1 MARMGMRATVS
12 LVFVI
17 VLGYS
22 LWRFWRGRKGAPGKD
37 QSAGFHPHIG
47 FTELDGMQSLA
58 LLLENSSQRDAWA
71 EEIEIFLSDL
81 CAEEQTAKPTLHRIH
96 KIRQMVP
103 SDDLLPISLCEAI
116 YNAAGDPQLRY
127 SCVLS
132 SVLRYRIG
140 EWQFE
145 KRMETYRVEM
155 LGLTF
160 SAMRRERKPVQPF
173 SAEGKSPDQSSD
185 APVVA
190 GRLK

>member
-1 MARMGMRATVS
+1 MGMRATVS

-22 LWRFWRGRKGAPGKD
+22 LWRFWKGRRGARRND
-37 QSAGFHPHIG
+37 QSAGFRPHIG
-47 FTELDGMQSLA
+47 FTELDGMQALA
-58 LLLENSSQRDAWA
+58 LLLENKSKRDAWA

-81 CAEEQTAKPTLHRIH
+81 RAEEQTAKPTLHNIH
-96 KIRQMVP
+96 KIRQIVP
-103 SDDLLPISLCEAI
+103 PDDLLPISLCEPI
-116 YNAAGDPQLRY
+116 YKAAGDPQLRY

-140 EWQFE
+140 GRQFE

-160 SAMRRERKPVQPF
+160 SEMRKERKPAQSF
-173 SAEGKSPDQSSD
+173 SPEGKSPDHSSD
-185 APVVA
+185 TPELAN
-190 GRLK
+190 RLK